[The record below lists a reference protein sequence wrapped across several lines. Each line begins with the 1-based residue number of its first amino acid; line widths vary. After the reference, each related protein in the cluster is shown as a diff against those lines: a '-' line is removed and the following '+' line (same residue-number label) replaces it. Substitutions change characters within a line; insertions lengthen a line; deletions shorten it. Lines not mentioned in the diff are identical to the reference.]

1 MKTLR
6 QINDEILR
14 LAKDKQEA
22 EEAHERRKA
31 SSIQREID
39 QLRFFR
45 LYLETNPRPE
55 VIQKMRGDVI
65 QKIKIL
71 EDRFPLWLSGQV
83 VSGETKALQAKYYA
97 TAGIPELKSR
107 LKALNYLCEQS

>member
-1 MKTLR
+1 MKTLK
-6 QINDEILR
+6 QINSEIMR

-22 EEAHERRKA
+22 EEAKERRRA
-31 SSIQREID
+31 STIQREID

-55 VIQKMRGDVI
+55 TIQKMREDVVR
-65 QKIKIL
+65 KIKIL

-83 VSGETKALQAKYYA
+83 VSGETRALQAKYYA

-107 LKALNYLCEQS
+107 LKALNYLCE